1 MEMSLSELWEL
12 VRDRETW
19 HAAVQCVTKSW
30 TQLSNWSDLI
40 DYKYIMIVMYIMW
53 NTGLYE
59 AQAGIKIAGR
69 NISNLRYRDDTTSM
83 GENEELKSL
92 LMKVKEDSEKVGLN
106 LNIQKAK
113 IMAFSP
119 ITSWQIDED
128 TMETV
133 RDFISLG
140 FKITEDLG
148 LHRDL
153 TSPT

>member
-1 MEMSLSELWEL
+1 M
-12 VRDRETW
+12 DREAW
-19 HAAVQCVTKSW
+19 RAATHGVAKSW

-59 AQAGIKIAGR
+59 AQAGIKIARR
-69 NISNLRYRDDTTSM
+69 NISNLRYRDDTTIM
-83 GENEELKSL
+83 GENEELKIL